1 MYTVNSKGENV
12 QTNEPIHFMKPEAK
26 LERMKLFTEILKNNF
41 PEDVDFTYAHQP
53 LYTHDAVIF
62 FCRTAFS
69 AASKIVNEA
78 NDINRHLD
86 EPIEKLDLM
95 RSLIQRKE
103 SGRMC
108 WYCLTVGMF
117 IIERNL
123 YDCQPINI
131 RYIEPVPYISFM
143 RDFRS
148 KMITQEELAMNK
160 LCQKYAILGGLN
172 LGDTELLLS
181 KSFERDYLNGESAK
195 DQKMKRFALAWKKQ
209 KIGSASEMSNVAS
222 IFLANT
228 QKKRK
233 DCFVN
238 YKELK
243 NFFVKNY
250 KRTTGI
256 RYDGNLVTAVLPN
269 GEKVSIY
276 LYGTVDNPQFVI
288 GSQIVSTL
296 SELKELIDLKT
307 YQKEAQW
314 FIQNVKPF
322 L

>member
-1 MYTVNSKGENV
+1 MYAVNSNGETV
-12 QTNEPIHFMKPEAK
+12 QTNETIHFMKPEVK
-26 LERMKLFTEILKNNF
+26 LEHMKMFTDILKSNF

-62 FCRTAFS
+62 FCRTQFS
-69 AASKIVNEA
+69 SASKIVNESLEFE
-78 NDINRHLD
+78 RHLN
-86 EPIEKLDLM
+86 EPLEKLDLM

-103 SGRMC
+103 SGRIC

-117 IIERNL
+117 LVERNL

-131 RYIEPVPYISFM
+131 KYVAPVPYMTFL
-143 RDFRS
+143 REFRS
-148 KMITQEELAMNK
+148 KKITLEESKRNQ
-160 LCQKYAILGGLN
+160 LCRKYALLGGLD
-172 LGDTELLLS
+172 LDDMETLLS
-181 KSFERDYLNGESAK
+181 KSFERDFQNGTSMK
-195 DQKMKRFALAWKKQ
+195 DQKMHRFSLAWKKQ
-209 KIGSASEMSNVAS
+209 KIGTKGETSNIAS
-222 IFLANT
+222 IFLANV

-233 DCFVN
+233 DCYVN
-238 YKELK
+238 YRELK
-243 NFFVKNY
+243 NFFVKTY

-276 LYGTVDNPQFVI
+276 LYGTVEHPQFVI
-288 GSQIVSTL
+288 GSQMTSSL
-296 SELKELIDLKT
+296 SDLKELID
-307 YQKEAQW
+307 KEAYKEEASW